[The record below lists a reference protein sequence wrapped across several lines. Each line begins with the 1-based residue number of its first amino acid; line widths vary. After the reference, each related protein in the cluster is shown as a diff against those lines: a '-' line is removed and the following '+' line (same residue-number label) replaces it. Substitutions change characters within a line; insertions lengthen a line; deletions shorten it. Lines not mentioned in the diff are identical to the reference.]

1 MLLSYK
7 LMGKKMSSSAILSV
21 RVSPE
26 EKAMLQAA
34 AENTRSTVSDFM
46 RRKALEGAE
55 EELMSRRVIT
65 IDADQWAAFEAR
77 LNEPAKDIPAV
88 KELFERKPAWA
99 D

>member
-1 MLLSYK
+1 MSE
-7 LMGKKMSSSAILSV
+7 KMSSSAILSV

-26 EKAMLQAA
+26 EKTMLQAA

-65 IDADQWAAFEAR
+65 IPVDQWEAFEAR
-77 LNEPAKDIPAV
+77 LNEPAKVIPGV
-88 KELFERKPAWA
+88 KELFDRKPTWA
-99 D
+99 S